1 MNINEL
7 IEKYYDGE
15 TTPAE
20 EALLRKY
27 FADAGENSPEKD
39 MFRFFASE
47 SDKFENSELDE
58 DALISRISQT
68 KISRIPTIWKYASI
82 AAVFVLAISSYI
94 FFSKFSADDNQK
106 HYASGIVITDE
117 NISQNKEIAVAE
129 LQKAFSHLNNSH
141 KIANENLLNLK
152 KLNDVNDYIE
162 ILITD

>member
-7 IEKYYDGE
+7 IEKYYNGD

-27 FADAGENSPEKD
+27 FGEADGNSPEKD
-39 MFRFFASE
+39 MFAFFASE
-47 SDKFENSELDE
+47 SDKFENSELDTSE
-58 DALISRISQT
+58 LLSKINPT
-68 KISRIPTIWKYASI
+68 KISRIPTFWKYASI
-82 AAVFVLAISSYI
+82 AAIFILAISSYL
-94 FFSKFSADDNQK
+94 FFSKFSADDNKKQF
-106 HYASGIVITDE
+106 ASGIVITDE